1 MKKKQ
6 LPFREPPSFRLSLI
20 VLFIFSGLFL
30 HAQDLRKIAGTV
42 SDEKG
47 ESVAGATI
55 RVKDAAKST
64 MTDADGKFQL
74 EVSPAENVIQVSS
87 VGYITREVLIE
98 GRSEINVTLREDS
111 KLLDEVVVVGY
122 GVIRKKDL
130 TGSLTSISANK
141 MKDNPVANIG
151 EALQGRA
158 AGVQIVN
165 SGAPGSNVSIRIRGL
180 GSINNSDPL
189 LVIDGVPTDL
199 PLNALNHNDVES
211 VDVLKDASAT
221 AIYGSRGAN
230 GVVLITTRKGKSGDG
245 VISLSTN
252 WGFQNTTSVPGM
264 LNARQFASLHNEMM
278 ANNGEAQRPDF
289 EDPSAWTQ
297 STDWTDAL
305 LRSGMMK
312 SYTVSYSGGSD
323 KSSYYVSG
331 GYLDQAGTVI
341 NTAYKRYT
349 LQFNNEARNRSR
361 LKFGNHLTFSHD
373 AKDQG
378 NYNVLNSLASLPT
391 QAIFNEDGTYSGPG
405 AEAKFYGDLRNP
417 IGTADLETN
426 KARGYN
432 VLGNLYAELSITDKL
447 LFKSTGGIDF
457 KWWDNVSFSPK
468 YDWKPIPVP
477 SSYRGESSN
486 KSVTYLW
493 DNTLTYTDVIN
504 AKHSINAMAGSSAQN
519 NVFSYMNAG
528 IKEFL
533 SDDFNQ
539 LNNGLIDPIVGG
551 SRSEWALLSYFGRV
565 NYAYENKY
573 LLTATVRRDGTSR
586 ISSAHRWGTFPS
598 FSAAWRISEE
608 DFFAENKWV
617 SDLKLRAGYGVTG
630 NQAVLDN
637 YAAFSRLRTSQYVF
651 NGQAVSTLYPL
662 VMPNPGIRW
671 ETVKQSNLGL
681 DASLFQK
688 RLNVTLD
695 AYIKNTTDMLVRM
708 VVPIT
713 TGYSDI
719 YTPMINAGE
728 VQNLGWEL
736 SLSSDNLRGSLEWTS
751 DFNISYNK
759 NKVVKLNNSVPI
771 YYGYQHHRE
780 GQPIGSFY
788 GHVTNGLFQN
798 REEVENYAY
807 QFQGDDPANSTSP
820 GDIKFLDINNDGVVN
835 DYDRTYIGNP
845 TPSWS
850 FALTNNLRYRN
861 FDLQVFFQ
869 GVAGNEIFNANRIT
883 LEGMYTVRNQTTKV
897 LERWTGEGTGTSV
910 PRAIYSDPN
919 KNTRASDRF
928 VEDGSYLRL
937 KNLTLGYTLPASL
950 FPKANLGNPRLYL
963 SAQNLLTFTRYSGFD
978 PEVQGGVDNSSYPL
992 TRTISF
998 GLDIKF

>member
-1 MKKKQ
+1 M
-6 LPFREPPSFRLSLI
+6 
-20 VLFIFSGLFL
+20 
-30 HAQDLRKIAGTV
+30 
-42 SDEKG
+42 
-47 ESVAGATI
+47 AGATVRI
-55 RVKDAAKST
+55 KDGFKST

-74 EVSPAENVIQVSS
+74 EVSAAGKVLQVSS
-87 VGYITREVLIE
+87 VGYITREVPIE
-98 GRSEINVTLREDS
+98 DRSEISIVLTEDS
-111 KLLDEVVVVGY
+111 KLLDEIVVVGY
-122 GVIRKKDL
+122 GVMRKKDL
-130 TGSLTSISANK
+130 TGSLTSISAGK

-230 GVVLITTRKGKSGDG
+230 GVVLITTKKGTPGDG
-245 VISLSTN
+245 QISLSTN
-252 WGFQNTTSVPGM
+252 WGFQNSTSVPDM

-278 ANNGEAQRPDF
+278 GANGEAQRPDF
-289 EDPSAWTQ
+289 ADPPALGQ
-297 STDWTDAL
+297 GTDWVNAL
-305 LRSGMMK
+305 LRRGMMK
-312 SYTVSYSGGSD
+312 NYTVSYSGGSD

-331 GYLDQAGTVI
+331 GYLDQEGTVI

-349 LQFNNEARNRSR
+349 LQFNHEARNRSW
-361 LKFGNHLTFSHD
+361 LKFGNHLTLSHD

-391 QAIFNEDGTYSGPG
+391 QPVRNEDGSYSGPG

-417 IGTADLETN
+417 IGTANLETN
-426 KARGYN
+426 QARGYN
-432 VLGNLYAELSITDKL
+432 VLGNLYGEVSITDKL
-447 LFKSTGGIDF
+447 IFKSTGGIDF
-457 KWWDNVSFSPK
+457 KSWDNVAFSPK

-477 SSYRGESSN
+477 NSYRGESSN
-486 KSVTYLW
+486 KSMTYLW
-493 DNTLTYTDVIN
+493 DNTLTYLDVIN
-504 AKHSINAMAGSSAQN
+504 GKHSINAMVGSSAQN
-519 NVFSYMNAG
+519 NVFSYMNAS

-539 LNNGLIDPIVGG
+539 LNNGLIDPTVGG
-551 SRSEWALLSYFGRV
+551 SKSEWALLSYFGRV
-565 NYAYENKY
+565 NYAFENKY

-586 ISSAHRWGTFPS
+586 ISADHRWGTFPS
-598 FSAAWRISEE
+598 FSAAWRVSEE
-608 DFFAENKWV
+608 DFFEENPWL
-617 SDLKLRAGYGVTG
+617 SELKLRAGYGVTG

-637 YAAFSRLRTSQYVF
+637 YAAFTRLRTSQYVF

-671 ETVKQSNLGL
+671 ETVKQSNIGL

-688 RLNVTLD
+688 RLRVTLD
-695 AYIKNTTDMLVRM
+695 GYIKNTTDMLVRM

-736 SLSSDNLRGSLEWTS
+736 SLSSDNLRGPVEWTS
-751 DFNISYNK
+751 DFNVSYNK
-759 NKVVKLNNSVPI
+759 NKVVKLNNNVPI
-771 YYGYQHHRE
+771 YFGYQQHKE
-780 GQPIGSFY
+780 GLPIGSFY
-788 GHVTNGLFQN
+788 GHVTNGIFQN
-798 REEVENYAY
+798 QEEVQNYAY
-807 QFQGDDPANSTSP
+807 QFQGADPANSTSP

-845 TPSWS
+845 TPSWN

-869 GVAGNEIFNANRIT
+869 GVAGHEIFNANRIT
-883 LEGMYTVRNQTTKV
+883 LEGMYTVRNQTAKV
-897 LERWTGEGTGTSV
+897 LERWTGEGTSTSV

-919 KNTRASDRF
+919 KNTRTSDRF
-928 VEDGSYLRL
+928 IEDGAYLRL
-937 KNLTLGYTLPASL
+937 KNLTLGYTLPRAL
-950 FPKANLGNPRLYL
+950 FAKANLNAPRLYL
-963 SAQNLLTFTRYSGFD
+963 SGQNLLTLTRYSGFD
-978 PEVQGGVDNSSYPL
+978 PEVQGGVDNGNYPL